1 MLSYEQMMRLTALPN
16 KESVISEVSKLS
28 EEDAKQALIMALLSW
43 RKGHEINEQIAHD
56 HRARIAELE
65 KQLGI

>member
-1 MLSYEQMMRLTALPN
+1 MLSYEQMMKLTALPD

-43 RKGHEINEQIAHD
+43 RKGNEINKQIAHD

-65 KQLGI
+65 KELGI